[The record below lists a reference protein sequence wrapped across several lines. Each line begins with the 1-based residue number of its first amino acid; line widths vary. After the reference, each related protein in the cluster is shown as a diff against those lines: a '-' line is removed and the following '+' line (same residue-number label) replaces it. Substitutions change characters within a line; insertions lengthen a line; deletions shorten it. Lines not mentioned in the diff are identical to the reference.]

1 VVTPF
6 LEIDFERDEVDRVAE
21 GLSFL
26 VLDVD
31 EFEFDFDLSGSSDL
45 LDRKERLSAGITCK
59 VEQA

>member
-1 VVTPF
+1 
-6 LEIDFERDEVDRVAE
+6 VAE